1 MEENLTLKQKDR
13 IAKRIYQKYRD
24 AQLNLL
30 YVNQHYNLFP
40 QVDLFRIKEAPSKPD
55 ASFLALIQKKQE
67 LEQYISI
74 INDIHSHLSKDTFFF
89 VENEYLNFYDSQ
101 WWICYFSRASY
112 YRLKHKALDEFLKYV
127 HDIIGVDASYLF
139 DKSR

>member
-55 ASFLALIQKKQE
+55 ASFLALIQKNKNWNNIF
-67 LEQYISI
+67 LSLMIFIPIFLKIHFSLLKMNISI
-74 INDIHSHLSKDTFFF
+74 FMIPSGG
-89 VENEYLNFYDSQ
+89 
-101 WWICYFSRASY
+101 
-112 YRLKHKALDEFLKYV
+112 YV
-127 HDIIGVDASYLF
+127 IFQEQVIIV
-139 DKSR
+139 

>member
-55 ASFLALIQKKQE
+55 ASF
-67 LEQYISI
+67 
-74 INDIHSHLSKDTFFF
+74 
-89 VENEYLNFYDSQ
+89 
-101 WWICYFSRASY
+101 
-112 YRLKHKALDEFLKYV
+112 
-127 HDIIGVDASYLF
+127 
-139 DKSR
+139 